1 MPQPQVL
8 AFAEAVGARGVTA
21 LRSLGRAAFPQMG
34 YSWDGL
40 LPVDLGWQRAGRT
53 FHDDRVRRSAPGDG
67 RDSGPL
73 GKRNVICAGEA
84 YDLLAHVTAGA
95 CHCWRM

>member
-1 MPQPQVL
+1 MPQTQVL

-40 LPVDLGWQRAGRT
+40 LPVDLGWQRPAGHFTTIEFADLRQEMDAT
-53 FHDDRVRRSAPGDG
+53 ADRWA
-67 RDSGPL
+67 SG
-73 GKRNVICAGEA
+73 
-84 YDLLAHVTAGA
+84 
-95 CHCWRM
+95 M